1 MNRIRVEFEKGGAFT
16 VGLLEDEA
24 PKTCRIIWERLP
36 FTYLF
41 HQSICSGHAIVTLP
55 PDLTVPRENQRTVG
69 IYPGTLCFLVKD
81 EPLRVPDEI
90 YISYGPYFV
99 SRCAYIDFQQ
109 PVNVFAMVESGQ
121 EDLMAIGKRILMK
134 GAEHVTFSRI

>member
-1 MNRIRVEFEKGGAFT
+1 
-16 VGLLEDEA
+16 L
-24 PKTCRIIWERLP
+24 
-36 FTYLF
+36 
-41 HQSICSGHAIVTLP
+41 S
-55 PDLTVPRENQRTVG
+55 
-69 IYPGTLCFLVKD
+69 FLVKD

-121 EDLMAIGKRILMK
+121 DELMAIGKRILMK
-134 GAEHVTFSRI
+134 GAEYVTFSRI